1 MNNAQDRVVAQV
13 GGKPIMESEIDA
25 MLMQMGQ
32 RGQSYN
38 NPQGRAM
45 ILDQII
51 NKKLFLL
58 DAQRNL
64 IERDPAFKEQLARVK
79 EELLASYNIQK
90 AVEKVRVTDE
100 EVKKYYD
107 EHPEQF
113 DSGESFNASH
123 ILVDNKELAAELKAK
138 IESGELTFENAAMEH
153 STCPSGK
160 QGGSLG
166 DFGHGQMVPEFENA
180 CSDMNEGELSD
191 PVQTQFGWH
200 LIKLNKKSA
209 GGLIEFSL
217 VKNEIMEALMGE
229 KQQAA
234 YQSKV
239 NQLKILYPVD
249 KMV

>member
-1 MNNAQDRVVAQV
+1 MNNAQDRIVAQV
-13 GGKPIMESEIDA
+13 AGKPIMESEIDA
-25 MLMQMGQ
+25 TLMQMGQ
-32 RGQSYN
+32 RAQSYN

-45 ILDQII
+45 ILEQLI

-64 IERDPAFKEQLARVK
+64 LEREPAFKEQLNRVK

-113 DSGESFNASH
+113 DAGDSFNASH
-123 ILVDNKELAAELKAK
+123 ILVDSEELAKELKAK

-166 DFGHGQMVPEFENA
+166 DFGKGQMVPEFENA
-180 CSDMNEGELSD
+180 CAAMNEGELSD
-191 PVQTQFGWH
+191 PVKTQFGWH
-200 LIKLNKKSA
+200 IIKLNKKSS
-209 GGLIEFSL
+209 GGKIEFTL
-217 VKNEIMEALMGE
+217 VKDEIRDALIGE

-234 YQSKV
+234 YQSRV

-249 KMV
+249 KL